1 MTSSPTYDQARSDE
15 AQRQVF
21 LDVFFQ
27 RNPNDNVAALTYN
40 LHKKAGLDRVTELQL
55 AGEVDPEEA
64 NELRKVAYEST
75 QYAFLLITPEMIGKG
90 DRHPIIVNPRAFNEL
105 SEADFEY
112 NIVDHEYM
120 HTHDFRFGIPL
131 PNGTVI
137 NHTNAGQ
144 LQPVTLEAVL
154 DSRALMYQLMR
165 GREKGMQDSEA
176 FMNAIH
182 GFLKYHNALKG
193 VQPAN
198 DFERDVIKT
207 QIASYQGMLP
217 EHLREK

>member
-1 MTSSPTYDQARSDE
+1 MATYRQAQQDE

-21 LDVFFQ
+21 LDTFFQ
-27 RNPNDNVAALTYN
+27 RNPNDNVEALTYN
-40 LHKKAGLDRVTELQL
+40 LHKKPGLDRITKLQF
-55 AGEVDPEEA
+55 AGAVDA
-64 NELRKVAYEST
+64 DVADELRKVAYEST
-75 QYAFLLITPEMIGKG
+75 QYAFLLITPKMIGKR
-90 DRHPIIVNPRAFNEL
+90 DRHPIFVNPRAFNEL

-154 DSRALMYQLMR
+154 DSRALMYQLMK

-182 GFLKYHNALKG
+182 GFLKYHHALKG
-193 VQPAN
+193 VQPVN
-198 DFERDVIKT
+198 DFEREVIKT
-207 QIASYQGMLP
+207 QVASYQGILP